1 MAGASF
7 KMDFSRANNILGN
20 AVTKISDRQVLSETL
35 GEQLVSSTIERFEDE
50 KGPDGEDWKK
60 SRRAEDEGGQT
71 LSDKGHLKASIN
83 YEASPAAVAV
93 GTTDKVKGAIHQFGG
108 DIKPKKGK
116 ALKFK
121 TSTGFATVKKVTM
134 PARPYLGINEED
146 IEEAKETI
154 GLFIQ
159 RGLGTK

>member
-1 MAGASF
+1 
-7 KMDFSRANNILGN
+7 MDFSRANSVLGN
-20 AVTKISDRQVLSETL
+20 ALAKISDRQVLSETL

-71 LSDKGHLKASIN
+71 LSDKGHLKGSIN
-83 YEASPAAVAV
+83 YEASPAAVVV
-93 GTTDKVKGAIHQFGG
+93 GTSDKIKGAIHQFGG
-108 DIKPKKGK
+108 DIKPQAGK

-146 IEEAKETI
+146 VEEAKETI
-154 GLFIQ
+154 GLFMQ
-159 RGLGTK
+159 RGLGTE

>member
-7 KMDFSRANNILGN
+7 KINFSKANSVLGN
-20 AVTKISDRQVLSETL
+20 AVTKISDRQQLSETL

-50 KGPDGEDWKK
+50 IGPDGDGWKK

-83 YEASPAAVAV
+83 YEASPVAVVV

-108 DIKPKKGK
+108 TIKPKKGK
-116 ALKFK
+116 FLKFK
-121 TSTGFATVKKVTM
+121 TGTGFAAVKKVTM

-154 GLFIQ
+154 RLFIQ
-159 RGLGTK
+159 KGLGAK

>member
-7 KMDFSRANNILGN
+7 KMDFSKANGVLGS
-20 AVTKISDRQVLSETL
+20 ALSQLSDCLKLSETL

-50 KGPDGEDWKK
+50 KGPDGEDWKP
-60 SRRAEDEGGQT
+60 SQRAEDEGGQT
-71 LSDKGHLKASIN
+71 LSDKGLLKASIN
-83 YEASPAAVAV
+83 YEASPAAVVV

-108 DIKPKKGK
+108 TIKPTKAK

-121 TSTGFATVKKVTM
+121 TPAGFATVKKVDM
-134 PARPYLGINEED
+134 PARPYLGINKED

-154 GLFIQ
+154 SQFMQ
-159 RGLGTK
+159 RGLKSK

>member
-7 KMDFSRANNILGN
+7 GMDFSGANNILGN
-20 AVTKISDRQVLSETL
+20 ALKQLSNRQQLSETL

-50 KGPDGEDWKK
+50 KGPDGKYWKK
-60 SRRAEDEGGQT
+60 SRRAQDEGGQT
-71 LSDKGHLKASIN
+71 LSDKGHLKGSIN
-83 YEASPAAVAV
+83 YEASPAAVTV

-146 IEEAKETI
+146 IEEAQETI
-154 GLFIQ
+154 RLFIQ
-159 RGLGTK
+159 EGFGG